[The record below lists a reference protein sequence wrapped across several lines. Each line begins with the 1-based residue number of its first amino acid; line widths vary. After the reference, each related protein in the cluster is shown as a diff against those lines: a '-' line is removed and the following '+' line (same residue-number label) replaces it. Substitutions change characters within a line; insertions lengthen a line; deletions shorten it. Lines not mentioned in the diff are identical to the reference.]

1 MARLTSCGA
10 ISRQSRRHSGRLLLA
25 PKCVIM
31 GHWRVNCRA
40 KIRRAGILPAARVH
54 LNRHGAISRAFDTLL
69 NSISLTPDPA
79 HRRRTFCL
87 DGWISTWKCI
97 FGPFCARLV
106 PSFGSWNLRRCSVCR
121 RQRRRASSLCGS
133 TRRRRLRVTAA
144 ARCRRIVEVLARRR
158 RCIWRM
164 LCRRSLSQRPGFAS
178 WRSGGMTW
186 LQGTGDDSAVDR
198 ALGCLQARPCGSWA
212 DATDHCFGAAAAKPC
227 PLRCGAGPR
236 PSRDLVAA
244 ADGRLL
250 QRPQRPQR
258 TGEAGSVACCF
269 SPSRVAVGVTTWTAL
284 AMCLLPMEPG
294 CRGLTAAARQ
304 KVQKEAEGNPSH
316 CIKRSL
322 SSQRVLSQVTGWAFS
337 CHPWRAC
344 PITPGR
350 KRGLREGQ
358 SRSEADRW
366 CLPIALAPHSSRNMR
381 HSLLTYGTRPNPI
394 AESHASTASKQ
405 PPGSPSGMAIPAPQL
420 QIIPSTGS
428 ARFADLNDTL
438 YVRTVPSNPT
448 PSSSS
453 QPCQLNL
460 RPGAS

>member
-1 MARLTSCGA
+1 M
-10 ISRQSRRHSGRLLLA
+10 
-25 PKCVIM
+25 
-31 GHWRVNCRA
+31 NCRA
-40 KIRRAGILPAARVH
+40 KIRPFAILPAARVH

-121 RQRRRASSLCGS
+121 RQRRPASSLCGS
-133 TRRRRLRVTAA
+133 TRRRRLCVTAA
-144 ARCRRIVEVLARRR
+144 ARWKRIVEGLARRQ

-258 TGEAGSVACCF
+258 TARGWFG
-269 SPSRVAVGVTTWTAL
+269 GL
-284 AMCLLPMEPG
+284 LLLPVSGRGRRHNVDSPG
-294 CRGLTAAARQ
+294 HVSASDGARMLW
-304 KVQKEAEGNPSH
+304 VDSCCATEGAEGSRRKPVTLH
-316 CIKRSL
+316 RHAPFHL
-322 SSQRVLSQVTGWAFS
+322 SVF
-337 CHPWRAC
+337 C
-344 PITPGR
+344 P
-350 KRGLREGQ
+350 K
-358 SRSEADRW
+358 
-366 CLPIALAPHSSRNMR
+366 
-381 HSLLTYGTRPNPI
+381 
-394 AESHASTASKQ
+394 
-405 PPGSPSGMAIPAPQL
+405 
-420 QIIPSTGS
+420 
-428 ARFADLNDTL
+428 
-438 YVRTVPSNPT
+438 
-448 PSSSS
+448 
-453 QPCQLNL
+453 
-460 RPGAS
+460 